1 MTAAR
6 TLRCRLEELFA
17 VSTDQ
22 LDALD
27 RGDLNRL
34 SVLADEKERL
44 LGQVSNSMDQVRG
57 AGCDPLDPATYPL
70 DRQAAD
76 DLRSSG
82 DLFRRYQ
89 AHEKYVLDQV
99 VVRRNEIGRK
109 LAAQTVQKL
118 AVGGY
123 RPSAARGRVLDR
135 MR

>member
-1 MTAAR
+1 MTATR

-27 RGDLNRL
+27 RGDLNKLNIL
-34 SVLADEKERL
+34 SDEKERL
-44 LGQVSNSMDQVRG
+44 LRQVSNSMEKVRG
-57 AGCDPLDPATYPL
+57 VGCDPLNPATYPS

-76 DLRSSG
+76 DLRMSG
-82 DLFRRYQ
+82 DLFRKYQ

-109 LAAQTVQKL
+109 LAAHTVQKL

-123 RPSAARGRVLDR
+123 RPPASRGRILDR